1 MSHTN
6 LLYHI
11 VFATKGRAPLIIEA
25 LRPRLHEYL
34 GGTVRNLGGTALFDE
49 LPVQLLDARSCT
61 AGNESW
67 KARPLRL

>member
-1 MSHTN
+1 MEDILH
-6 LLYHI
+6 LYSL
-11 VFATKGRAPLIIEA
+11 PLDEQ
-25 LRPRLHEYL
+25 RP
-34 GGTVRNLGGTALFDE
+34 VVCFDE